1 MRAARFGGAQ
11 SATLSPLHDTK
22 RSRIVEVVCDVSFCS
37 GEHPF
42 AISMSRRDPYPR
54 LMYKSTA
61 QVGAKS
67 HRRKA
72 ATQSGRAENGFLCG
86 CLCQKKIPA
95 HASRDRV
102 GKRPLLCFGKTPSSF
117 VPVRLVR
124 NRTDGSVPHH
134 LNGCARRLICIL
146 A

>member
-1 MRAARFGGAQ
+1 MSAARFGGAQ

-22 RSRIVEVVCDVSFCS
+22 RSRIVEVVCDVLFCLA
-37 GEHPF
+37 EHPF

-95 HASRDRV
+95 HVSRDRV
-102 GKRPLLCFGKTPSSF
+102 GQTPSFVFRENPFFLRACAASPKSDRRECAASF
-117 VPVRLVR
+117 EWLCP
-124 NRTDGSVPHH
+124 
-134 LNGCARRLICIL
+134 
-146 A
+146 